1 MKRDMKRGW
10 TPGLMLI
17 VTAICAG
24 VASAQ
29 DTAGPATGRTAE
41 PAQGFIVAIPAGS
54 NATAASQFAQEQP
67 NAADEPQRLPP
78 TEVRAYRTERAPC
91 DHPQGQ
97 GPDACRA
104 QLAAKYAEMDKLCRI
119 ASGGSELPVCIQSA
133 YAAVG

>member
-1 MKRDMKRGW
+1 MKRDTKRGL
-10 TPGLMLI
+10 TPGVVLI

-24 VASAQ
+24 VAGAQ
-29 DTAGPATGRTAE
+29 GTGGQAAGRTAE
-41 PAQGFIVAIPAGS
+41 PAQGFIVAVPPAS
-54 NATAASQFAQEQP
+54 NAKAASQFTQEQP

-119 ASGGSELPVCIQSA
+119 ASGGSELPVCIKSA
-133 YAAVG
+133 YAAD